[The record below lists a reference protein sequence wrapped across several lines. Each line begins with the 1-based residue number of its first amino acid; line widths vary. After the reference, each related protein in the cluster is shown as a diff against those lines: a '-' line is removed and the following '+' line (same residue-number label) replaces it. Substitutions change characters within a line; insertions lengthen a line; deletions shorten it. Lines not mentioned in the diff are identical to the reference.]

1 MQVVTI
7 QARTDG
13 FGAHFQHYMWAAY
26 YANQHECQ
34 FLMPEIRDIEHNYG
48 NKETWVQELT
58 NFMTLNKL
66 FDTYDF
72 QKHGYASMLT
82 QSSYCNFVESNIDQF
97 LESHIMCE
105 IRDRFFKDNDHL
117 LDKYFI
123 RKPEMK
129 DAINIAVHV
138 RRNNSC
144 DCRLVDPVTT
154 RFDIFKT
161 EIDKLIQE
169 IPVDKN
175 IRLHIISQASFAEI
189 REAFFGYLRSGENG
203 RKVTIA
209 LHLNDEVQG
218 PFLAMAT
225 ADYLITSPSSFSY
238 SAALLNRGTVI
249 YYPFWHNPSK
259 KWRVMNVPKQN
270 LVGYNC

>member
-1 MQVVTI
+1 MQVATI
-7 QARTDG
+7 PARTDG

-26 YANQHECQ
+26 YAEKHDMK
-34 FLMPEIRDIEHNYG
+34 FLLPVVKEIEHNYS

-58 NFMTLNKL
+58 DFMNLNKL
-66 FDTYDF
+66 FDVNNSTKYNNITTLS
-72 QKHGYASMLT
+72 Q
-82 QSSYCNFVESNIDQF
+82 QSYCSFVEKDLDKF
-97 LESHIMCE
+97 LASHTMCK
-105 IRDRFFKDNDHL
+105 IKNKFFEENDYL

-129 DAINIAVHV
+129 KVINIAVHV
-138 RRNNSC
+138 RRNNNC

-161 EIDKLIQE
+161 EIDKLLVE
-169 IPVDKN
+169 IPADKN
-175 IRLHIISQASFAEI
+175 VRLHIISQASFAEI
-189 REAFFGYLRSGENG
+189 REAFFGYLSSKENG
-203 RKVTIA
+203 RKVMIS
-209 LHLNDEVQG
+209 LHQNDDVKA

-238 SAALLNRGTVI
+238 TAGLLNRGTVI

-259 KWRVMNVPKQN
+259 KWRIMDVPKQN
-270 LVGYNC
+270 LIGYNC